1 MNAQKRNNSQC
12 KISRCTLRN
21 FLLAAQTLS
30 IFLSA
35 DALEAANLK
44 SGFSETLIATGL
56 SRPTAMSFAPDG
68 RVFVCQQSGQVR
80 VIKDGALLAASFISL
95 DVDASGERGLLGV
108 AFHPNFVANQFVY
121 LYYTAKSPALHNRV
135 SRFTANGDVVV
146 PGSEQIILDLNLL
159 TSATNHNGGAMHF
172 GQDGKLYIA
181 VGENATGSN
190 SQTLSNLLGKIL
202 RINPDGSIPAD
213 NPFYQSATGTNRAIW
228 ALGLRNPFTF
238 AFHPFT
244 QRLFINDVGQNT
256 WEEINDGI
264 AGANYGWPNSE
275 GPTTNPA
282 YRSPIHYYGHGS
294 GTTLGCAIT
303 GGTFYNPSTS
313 SFPAE
318 YVGDYFF
325 ADYCNGWINQLDPT
339 NGNTVS
345 NFATGI
351 SSPVDLRVDDS
362 GSLYYLA
369 RGSGT
374 NTGVLYKIQ
383 YASSQPPVITQ
394 QPSNQTVSEGQ
405 SASFSVSASGTQP
418 INYQWQRN
426 AANIPNATASTY
438 TIAAVVF
445 ADNGAS
451 FRCLVSNSFG
461 STISSDAI
469 LTVTTNRAPMG
480 SIVQPAAGTLYSA
493 GQTIGFAGTATD
505 PEQGNLS
512 PAAFTWRA
520 DFHHDSHTHPFLQPT
535 SGVSSGSFTI
545 PTSGETSTNVWYR
558 IHLTVTDSAGLT
570 HSSFRD
576 VFPRVVTLTL
586 GSDPT
591 GLQVLLDGQVQ
602 PTPYSFPS
610 VVGMIRS
617 IGAASPQT
625 LAGATYQ
632 FRSWSDGGSATHNI
646 TTPSANTS
654 YTAVYR
660 KRGKK

>member
-1 MNAQKRNNSQC
+1 MNAQKRSNSQC

-21 FLLAAQTLS
+21 FLLAVQTLIS
-30 IFLSA
+30 V

-95 DVDASGERGLLGV
+95 DVDAAGERGLLGV

-146 PGSEQIILDLNLL
+146 PGSEQIILDLNNL
-159 TSATNHNGGAMHF
+159 TGATNHNGGAMHF

-202 RINPDGSIPAD
+202 RINPDGSIPED
-213 NPFYQSATGTNRAIW
+213 NPFYQSATGNNRAIW

-238 AFHPFT
+238 AFQPFT

-264 AGANYGWPNSE
+264 AGANYGWPSSE

-325 ADYCNGWINQLDPT
+325 ADYCSGWINQLDPA

-369 RGSGT
+369 RGSGA

-394 QPSNQTVSEGQ
+394 QPSNLTVSEGQ

-438 TIAAVVF
+438 TTRR
-445 ADNGAS
+445 S
-451 FRCLVSNSFG
+451 
-461 STISSDAI
+461 
-469 LTVTTNRAPMG
+469 
-480 SIVQPAAGTLYSA
+480 GTC
-493 GQTIGFAGTATD
+493 
-505 PEQGNLS
+505 
-512 PAAFTWRA
+512 R
-520 DFHHDSHTHPFLQPT
+520 
-535 SGVSSGSFTI
+535 
-545 PTSGETSTNVWYR
+545 
-558 IHLTVTDSAGLT
+558 
-570 HSSFRD
+570 
-576 VFPRVVTLTL
+576 
-586 GSDPT
+586 
-591 GLQVLLDGQVQ
+591 
-602 PTPYSFPS
+602 
-610 VVGMIRS
+610 
-617 IGAASPQT
+617 
-625 LAGATYQ
+625 
-632 FRSWSDGGSATHNI
+632 
-646 TTPSANTS
+646 
-654 YTAVYR
+654 
-660 KRGKK
+660 